1 MHGCTSMHFCL
12 PSRRNIIWLSSFA
25 LTRLTIPPPRARAR
39 MRARRC
45 TVRACAVQM
54 SFLRAVK
61 RKAVMKTFLA
71 SRYRT
76 PNPSHSGAKGKF
88 TLTIT
93 MAQVW
98 QRSVMR
104 QQTHPTHDRHRSQ
117 PPSPTQQP
125 HTHQRCQFPSPR
137 QDLLSNP
144 PLQQT
149 VPHRSHD

>member
-1 MHGCTSMHFCL
+1 MHFCL
-12 PSRRNIIWLSSFA
+12 PSRRNIISLSSFA
-25 LTRLTIPPPRARAR
+25 LTRLTIPPPRALAR

-45 TVRACAVQM
+45 TAPACAVQL

-61 RKAVMKTFLA
+61 RKAAMKKFLA
-71 SRYRT
+71 SRHHT
-76 PNPSHSGAKGKF
+76 PNLSHSRAKEKV

-93 MAQVW
+93 MAQGR

-104 QQTHPTHDRHRSQ
+104 QQTHLAHDRHRCQ

-125 HTHQRCQFPSPR
+125 HTHQRCQCPSPR

-144 PLQQT
+144 PLQRT